1 MPKTKQQK
9 IDKVAELA
17 DKLSRAKS
25 VVLADYQGLTM
36 SQLADLRAQ
45 LVVTK
50 AEFQV
55 TKNNLLEIALK
66 EAGLP
71 NSDSEITGATAT
83 LFSFED
89 EISPI
94 KVLVKSLK
102 DFDKGDVKAGWL
114 GVKPLSIEEIKRLS
128 QLPSRDELRA
138 KVVGT
143 IGAPLYGLVNV
154 MQGNLRN
161 LVYVVNAIRERKSAS
176 VPM

>member
-1 MPKTKQQK
+1 MPKTRQQK
-9 IDKVAELA
+9 IDKVAELT
-17 DKLSRAKS
+17 DKLKSAKS
-25 VVLADYQGLTM
+25 VVLTDYQGLTM
-36 SQLADLRAQ
+36 TQLAALREQ
-45 LVVTK
+45 LVPAN

-66 EAGLP
+66 QAGLQ
-71 NSDSEITGATAT
+71 NNESEITGATAT

-94 KVLVKSLK
+94 KILVKSLK
-102 DFDKGDVKAGWL
+102 DFDKGGVKTGWL
-114 GVKPLSIEEIKRLS
+114 GEKSLSSDDVKKLS

-154 MQGNLRN
+154 LQGNLRN
-161 LVYVVNAIRERKSAS
+161 LVYVVNAIRLSRGGE
-176 VPM
+176 